1 MAISEEFIN
10 ELKMRIDIIE
20 LVGEYV
26 ELKRQG
32 RLAKA
37 LCPFHSEKTASFTVY
52 GDTQSYFCFGCGKGG
67 DAITFIRE
75 IENLDYI
82 EAVKLLAEKVGLN
95 MPEENYDDTLLKK
108 RKRMLEIN
116 KEAAKFFHKYMLS
129 ERGKEGLDYFL
140 NRGLKAKTIRHF
152 GLGYAPND
160 WHMLINYLNK
170 KGYSKSELVE
180 ADLAKKSVKGD
191 NVYYYDN
198 FRNRVIVPIID
209 LRGNVIGFGGRV
221 LDDSKPKYVNTSD
234 TLVYKKSQALFAL
247 NFAKDGN
254 IGKLILTEGYMDVI
268 ALHQAGFTNSVAGLG
283 TALTDEQV
291 RIICR
296 YCDEVVLSYDSDEAG
311 KKAMN
316 KAIYKFEKTGIKIRT
331 LKLEGGKDPDEIIK
345 KYGPERFKA
354 LIEGAANDIEYKLL
368 EKREKYDV
376 ETSDGKMNFL
386 KEASYVLSGLS
397 SPIERDIYASK
408 LSQELNTSKEALLLQ
423 VKNNIKNKKKK
434 SNKIDFSE
442 IKKHIMPSK
451 DAVNPQRVNNIRVA
465 KAEEILISSLMANP
479 DFLKH
484 IDDKICA
491 DEFITE
497 FNKRVFDTLCKRIK
511 QGLSVDNVFLSAY
524 FSPEEM
530 SRIVKLGLQSHKI
543 SNTIS
548 ECEDCIRVL
557 KQDKNSNDKVNPAD
571 LSDEDFL
578 KLFNKNT

>member
-1 MAISEEFIN
+1 
-10 ELKMRIDIIE
+10 MRIDIIE
-20 LVGEYV
+20 LIGEYV

-52 GDTQSYFCFGCGKGG
+52 GDTQSYYCFGCGKGG
-67 DAITFIRE
+67 DVITFIIE

-82 EAVKLLAEKVGLN
+82 EAVKFLAEKVGLN
-95 MPEENYDDTLLKK
+95 MPEENYDDTLMKK

-116 KEAAKFFHKYMLS
+116 KEAAKFFHKYMLC
-129 ERGKEGLDYFL
+129 EKGKAGLDYFIG
-140 NRGLKAKTIRHF
+140 RGLEPKTIKHF
-152 GLGYAPND
+152 GLGYAPDD
-160 WHMLINYLNK
+160 WHQLINYLGK

-191 NVYYYDN
+191 KVYYYDN
-198 FRNRVIVPIID
+198 FRNRAIVPIID
-209 LRGNVIGFGGRV
+209 LRGNIIAFGGRV

-254 IGKLILTEGYMDVI
+254 VGKLILCEGYMDVI

-291 RIICR
+291 RLVCR

-311 KKAMN
+311 KKAMT
-316 KAIYKFEKTGIKIRT
+316 KAIYKFEKTGVKIRT

-345 KYGPERFKA
+345 KFGPERFKA
-354 LIEGAANDIEYKLL
+354 LVDGAANDIEYKLL

-376 ETSDGKMNFL
+376 GTSNGKMNFL
-386 KEASYVLSGLS
+386 KDAAYILAGLR
-397 SPIERDIYASK
+397 SPIERDIYASR
-408 LSQELNTSKEALLLQ
+408 LSEELSVSKEALMLQ
-423 VKNNIKNKKKK
+423 VKDIEKRRKNKSKR
-434 SNKIDFSE
+434 IDFSE
-442 IKKHIMPSK
+442 IKKQIMPTK
-451 DAVNPQRVNNIRVA
+451 DEVNPQRIDNIKAA
-465 KAEEILISSLMANP
+465 KAEETLISSLMANP

-484 IDDKICA
+484 IQDQISPDDFVT
-491 DEFITE
+491 D
-497 FNKRVFDTLCKRIK
+497 FNKRVFETLCKRIK
-511 QGLSVDNVFLSAY
+511 EGLSVDNVFLSAY

-530 SRIVKLGLQSHKI
+530 SRIVKLSIQSQKI
-543 SNTIS
+543 SNTVS

-557 KQDKNSNDKVNPAD
+557 KQDKNSSGNVNAASLPD
-571 LSDEDFL
+571 DEFL